1 MKENEINNNDI
12 NIKLDKILEKCELL
26 EKQNNE
32 NLQKNILIM
41 KIFNNQ
47 LKCLRKE
54 FKEELEEL
62 KTYYTQLF
70 KAGMKIFL
78 KEDNDNNKIKAE
90 ILKDNEID
98 FLENIKNKNEEEN
111 NNIDK
116 KYNKLKEGL
125 LNLFKKKQNKN
136 DEEKKEDKN
145 EEKKENEIVEKK
157 EEKNEIIEYKG
168 KNLLVLI
175 ETKLTN
181 IFFDENPT
189 IDINTINEMK
199 KISSAII
206 IKKADPL
213 MIMNQFFDKN
223 FNKNFDEMDEK
234 FRDNIAIK
242 KTKIFGSLQDISLL
256 KKIETKDPEKYM
268 KEFRE
273 KFGIS
278 EEDFNEKDL
287 KKLITKKKFEDKAI
301 ITEILKK
308 LKYL

>member
-1 MKENEINNNDI
+1 M
-12 NIKLDKILEKCELL
+12 
-26 EKQNNE
+26 
-32 NLQKNILIM
+32 
-41 KIFNNQ
+41 
-47 LKCLRKE
+47 
-54 FKEELEEL
+54 
-62 KTYYTQLF
+62 
-70 KAGMKIFL
+70 
-78 KEDNDNNKIKAE
+78 
-90 ILKDNEID
+90 
-98 FLENIKNKNEEEN
+98 
-111 NNIDK
+111 
-116 KYNKLKEGL
+116 
-125 LNLFKKKQNKN
+125 
-136 DEEKKEDKN
+136 
-145 EEKKENEIVEKK
+145 
-157 EEKNEIIEYKG
+157 
-168 KNLLVLI
+168 VLI

>member
-1 MKENEINNNDI
+1 M
-12 NIKLDKILEKCELL
+12 
-26 EKQNNE
+26 
-32 NLQKNILIM
+32 
-41 KIFNNQ
+41 
-47 LKCLRKE
+47 
-54 FKEELEEL
+54 
-62 KTYYTQLF
+62 
-70 KAGMKIFL
+70 
-78 KEDNDNNKIKAE
+78 
-90 ILKDNEID
+90 
-98 FLENIKNKNEEEN
+98 
-111 NNIDK
+111 
-116 KYNKLKEGL
+116 
-125 LNLFKKKQNKN
+125 
-136 DEEKKEDKN
+136 
-145 EEKKENEIVEKK
+145 
-157 EEKNEIIEYKG
+157 
-168 KNLLVLI
+168 VLI

-287 KKLITKKKFEDKAI
+287 KKLITKKNLRIKP
-301 ITEILKK
+301 
-308 LKYL
+308 